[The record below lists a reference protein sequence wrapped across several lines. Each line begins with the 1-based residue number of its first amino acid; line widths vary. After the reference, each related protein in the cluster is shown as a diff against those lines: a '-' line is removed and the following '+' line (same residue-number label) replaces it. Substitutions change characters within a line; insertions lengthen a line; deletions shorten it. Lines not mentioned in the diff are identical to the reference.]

1 MKTPLILKLGLWAI
15 FFTTLSHAQEKKG
28 LQALDYFN
36 LEYVSDPQVSPDG
49 TKIAY
54 LRNFKDVLTDRHY
67 SNIWIIN
74 SDGTQNRP
82 LTQGNQNDSSP
93 RWSHDGTKLAYRSNG
108 QDERTKLFVYD
119 FFTQLGISLTNT
131 AEPPSPPTWSYDDK
145 QLAFTQF
152 VPIKKENLLQL
163 PAKPDQAEWN
173 APPIYIDEMN
183 YRADGEGYLK
193 SGYRHIFTLGIEGG
207 TPVQHTFNSFD
218 YGNPV
223 WMPDS
228 QHLVFSAN
236 LHENHQKEP
245 QNTEI
250 YTLKLSDNSIISLT
264 NRFGP
269 DINPVVSTDGSLIA
283 YTGFDDTF
291 QGYENSRLYV
301 MRADG
306 SQTRVLTENL
316 DRSAANPRW
325 AAQGKGVFFQY
336 ENKGKIFIA
345 HADLSGKLTDYT
357 NQVGGLDIG
366 RPYVDGSFTV
376 SAKNQLAFTQSVSGH
391 PADLAIWD
399 KKTITTL
406 TRLNADIFS
415 ARVLGKI
422 EEIQW
427 KSSFDGQEIQGWVVT
442 PPNFDP
448 SKKYPFILE
457 IHGGPFAMYG
467 PVFAYE
473 IQRYAAEGYVVL
485 YANPRGS
492 TGYGKAFGNAIHH
505 DYPNHD
511 YEDLMSGVDAVI
523 ANGYIDADNL
533 FVTGGSGGGVL
544 TAWMVGKTDR
554 FKAAV
559 VAKPVINWSSFVLHA
574 DAPAFFG
581 KYWFGKMPWE
591 DIENYWRRSP
601 LSLAGNVK
609 TPTML
614 LTGEQDYRTPISES
628 EQYYAA
634 LKQNG
639 VETAMV
645 RIPNAS
651 HGLNNRPSMLMS
663 KSSVILSWFNHYRD
677 KK

>member
-1 MKTPLILKLGLWAI
+1 MKTPLLLKLGLLV
-15 FFTTLSHAQEKKG
+15 FFVTTLTHAQKKTG

-36 LEYVSDPQVSPDG
+36 LEFVSDPQISPDG

-54 LRNFKDVLTDRHY
+54 VRNFKDILTDRHY

-74 SDGTQNRP
+74 TDGTQNRP

-93 RWSHDGTKLAYRSNG
+93 RWSHDSSKIAYRSNG
-108 QDERTKLFVYD
+108 QDKRTKLFVYD
-119 FFTQLGISLTNT
+119 FNNQLSVALTNT
-131 AEPPSPPTWSYDDK
+131 AEPPGSVAWSYDNK

-152 VPIKKENLLQL
+152 VPVKKGNLLQL
-163 PAKPDQAEWN
+163 ASMPEKAEWN
-173 APPIYIDEMN
+173 APPVYIDDLN
-183 YRADGEGYLK
+183 YRADGGGYLK
-193 SGYRHIFTLGIEGG
+193 SGYRHIFTLGIDGG
-207 TPVQHTFNSFD
+207 TPVQHTFGAFNH
-218 YGNPV
+218 GNPV
-223 WMPDS
+223 WMPDNQS
-228 QHLVFSAN
+228 LVFSAN
-236 LHENHQKEP
+236 LHENYEKEP
-245 QNTEI
+245 LNTEI
-250 YTLKLSDNSIISLT
+250 YRLTLSDNSMSTLT

-269 DINPVVSTDGSLIA
+269 DDNPVVSPDGSMIA
-283 YTGFDDTF
+283 FTGFEDTF
-291 QGYENSRLYV
+291 QGYENNILYV
-301 MRADG
+301 MQADG
-306 SQTRVLTENL
+306 SRPRALTESL
-316 DRSAANPRW
+316 DRSAANPQW

-345 HADLSGKLTDYT
+345 HADLNGKLTDYT
-357 NQVGGLDIG
+357 NQVGGEDLG
-366 RPYVDGSFTV
+366 RPYLAGSFTV
-376 SAKNQLAFTQSVSGH
+376 SGKNSLAFTQSVSGH
-391 PADLAIWD
+391 PADLAVWD
-399 KKTITTL
+399 KKATTTL
-406 TRLNADIFS
+406 TKLNADIFS
-415 ARVLGKI
+415 AKTLGKI
-422 EEIQW
+422 EEITW
-427 KSSFDGQEIQGWVVT
+427 KSSFDGQEIQGWIVT
-442 PPNFDP
+442 PPDFDP
-448 SKKYPFILE
+448 NKKYPFILE

-485 YANPRGS
+485 YTNPRGS
-492 TGYGKAFGNAIHH
+492 SGYGKAFGNAIHH

-511 YEDLMSGVDAVI
+511 YEDLMSGVDVVI
-523 ANGYIDADNL
+523 EKGYVDTAQL

-544 TAWMVGKTDR
+544 TAWIVGKTDR

-614 LTGEQDYRTPISES
+614 LTGEHDYRTPISES

-634 LKQNG
+634 LKLNG
-639 VETAMV
+639 VESAMV

-651 HGLNNRPSMLMS
+651 HGLNDRPSMLMS